1 MNVADLKEEHD
12 HATWAA
18 AAGTFLAYGLILVA
32 MTLVLFAL
40 PWLLFS
46 LL

>member
-12 HATWAA
+12 HPSWFT
-18 AAGTFLAYGLILVA
+18 AAGTFLAYGLIIVA
-32 MTLVLFAL
+32 MALVLFAL
-40 PWLLFS
+40 PWLVFA